1 MAQDV
6 TLMVTR
12 VVAQNCTFAAPK
24 QAGSFAT
31 AKSILL
37 LQNRPAF
44 LLQQMIPAPS
54 PIPCPRG
61 SFRHHRR
68 LQFPLFFS
76 VLPAIWDLANSRPV
90 HSLLSFHLYSC
101 LPCLPP
107 PFTVPCKMVWP
118 DLMNGKHD
126 HTTAVC
132 VFTIVRR
139 SSCGPFA
146 CWILARTS
154 SLVTWSLYEMCS
166 IWR

>member
-90 HSLLSFHLYSC
+90 HSLLSFHLFSC

-107 PFTVPCKMVWP
+107 PFTVPCKTVLARP
-118 DLMNGKHD
+118 DERETCPYHVSLRLF
-126 HTTAVC
+126 TTG
-132 VFTIVRR
+132 RG
-139 SSCGPFA
+139 SSCGPIA
-146 CWILARTS
+146 CWI
-154 SLVTWSLYEMCS
+154 
-166 IWR
+166 